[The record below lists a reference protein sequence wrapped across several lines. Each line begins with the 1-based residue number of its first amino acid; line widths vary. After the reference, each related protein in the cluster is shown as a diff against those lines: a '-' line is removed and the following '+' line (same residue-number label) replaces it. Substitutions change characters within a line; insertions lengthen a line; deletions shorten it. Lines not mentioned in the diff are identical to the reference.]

1 MRACRSTASPSS
13 RSPRTISGRRAS
25 CRERAPR
32 ARRAAPAARRPA
44 RSAAHGSRGGGAR
57 AAAFRR
63 LEAESDRAGR
73 TRGHARRIARLGRI
87 RLPGDPRPRRPRRP
101 RGLERPRAPH
111 RGAPRRRRRGARSR
125 GRRGC
130 AHAGRQ
136 SRGARRPRRGGMG
149 AADLPGT
156 PGHRCHHA
164 PLSRA
169 GLEGAVPRALHPRRR
184 PPARARHLRQS
195 LRDARVH
202 GERRSLRPRGATARV
217 ARVRLAHRRLHRGAA
232 ARYPLPPRPKAAR
245 PGVGRPQR
253 HPDHS
258 GDRALR
264 DPDGAARLPRRRGA
278 ARRRA
283 RDPRG
288 RRRPR
293 GGCAVSLFPAADRRQ
308 HGRGPEARS
317 AHRGRGGPRHGA
329 YRVAGPGRD
338 RARARPAG
346 DPHRRAHRAGAEHR
360 DGDGCG
366 AHRRRRPRDLRLSGD
381 RTDGDRPG
389 AARGD
394 SGRGA
399 RLLRRSS
406 ARCAHRDQ
414 GSGTDMISVEN
425 LTKKYG
431 AATVVDD
438 VSMTIERNSITV
450 IVGTSGSGKSTLLRM
465 INRLVEPTRGRVL
478 IDGRDTSAE
487 APYLLRRRV
496 GYAIQGHGLFPHRT
510 VRENIATVP
519 RLLGWDE
526 ARIGARV
533 EELLEVFQ
541 LDPATYAQAFP
552 HQLSGG
558 QQQRVGVARALAA
571 EPSVLLMDEPFGAL
585 DPIIRPKAQEDLLD
599 IQRRYGTTIV
609 LVTHDMDEAF
619 HLGDRV
625 AVMSLGRVLQYDRP
639 AVLLTRPAD
648 PFVARMTGVSDRAMR
663 LLSLPTAGEAALP
676 GASEGPTVAASASLR
691 EVLSELLWRGAESAT
706 VTDAD
711 GTPRGRLTVAGVLA
725 RGLPSRCPA

>member
-1 MRACRSTASPSS
+1 
-13 RSPRTISGRRAS
+13 
-25 CRERAPR
+25 
-32 ARRAAPAARRPA
+32 
-44 RSAAHGSRGGGAR
+44 
-57 AAAFRR
+57 
-63 LEAESDRAGR
+63 
-73 TRGHARRIARLGRI
+73 
-87 RLPGDPRPRRPRRP
+87 
-101 RGLERPRAPH
+101 
-111 RGAPRRRRRGARSR
+111 
-125 GRRGC
+125 
-130 AHAGRQ
+130 
-136 SRGARRPRRGGMG
+136 
-149 AADLPGT
+149 
-156 PGHRCHHA
+156 
-164 PLSRA
+164 
-169 GLEGAVPRALHPRRR
+169 
-184 PPARARHLRQS
+184 
-195 LRDARVH
+195 
-202 GERRSLRPRGATARV
+202 
-217 ARVRLAHRRLHRGAA
+217 
-232 ARYPLPPRPKAAR
+232 
-245 PGVGRPQR
+245 
-253 HPDHS
+253 
-258 GDRALR
+258 
-264 DPDGAARLPRRRGA
+264 
-278 ARRRA
+278 
-283 RDPRG
+283 
-288 RRRPR
+288 
-293 GGCAVSLFPAADRRQ
+293 
-308 HGRGPEARS
+308 
-317 AHRGRGGPRHGA
+317 
-329 YRVAGPGRD
+329 
-338 RARARPAG
+338 
-346 DPHRRAHRAGAEHR
+346 
-360 DGDGCG
+360 
-366 AHRRRRPRDLRLSGD
+366 
-381 RTDGDRPG
+381 
-389 AARGD
+389 
-394 SGRGA
+394 
-399 RLLRRSS
+399 
-406 ARCAHRDQ
+406 
-414 GSGTDMISVEN
+414 MISVEH

-487 APYLLRRRV
+487 APYLLRRRI

-585 DPIIRPKAQEDLLD
+585 DPIIRAKAQEDLLD
-599 IQRRYGTTIV
+599 IQRRYSTTIV

-663 LLSLPTAGEAALP
+663 LLSLTTAGEAALP

-711 GTPRGRLTVAGVLA
+711 GTPRGRLTVAAILA
-725 RGLPSRCPA
+725 RGRPS